1 MAAQGAVIAQTGV
14 IDTMRAEMGRIV
26 ARLDVLESERTRLLD
41 EAATLRVNNVA
52 LRERVLHLEEEIA
65 ALKSRRENLT

>member
-1 MAAQGAVIAQTGV
+1 
-14 IDTMRAEMGRIV
+14 
-26 ARLDVLESERTRLLD
+26 LD